1 MEGRYLS
8 LKAFR
13 IRSTS
18 SSRWKAD
25 ASRLRSFSS
34 SRSEVDVGGVG
45 GNLDEEEV
53 WVDIPGPV
61 LVSTGC

>member
-1 MEGRYLS
+1 MRTSVYGGQQAMRTHLS
-8 LKAFR
+8 LNALK

-34 SRSEVDVGGVG
+34 SVSDIDCSMGVVDEEGGV
-45 GNLDEEEV
+45 L
-53 WVDIPGPV
+53 
-61 LVSTGC
+61 